1 MFNMIEKIDLYLKEN
16 NFVFD
21 EIELDGSLFDDYF
34 RLAVTNIIRRTA
46 YKNHEKKLYFDDAR
60 YYLKRDID
68 NKLYILAISHDNRYK
83 VIICDDLKRGVS
95 ISTDSY
101 TSLFSQ
107 KSVMQDAAMYKILRN
122 VRRRVRREIDEMGKY
137 ETILPLHKRKIEF
150 KRMGYIFK
158 HMYENNKG
166 NLLTLYDQSE
176 YYYNNRVTVNNIID
190 FISCFNCIG
199 EIYSEDMTLERK
211 K

>member
-46 YKNHEKKLYFDDAR
+46 YKNHDKKLYFDDAR

-107 KSVMQDAAMYKILRN
+107 KSVMQDAAMFKKLRN
-122 VRRRVRREIDEMGKY
+122 IRKKIKSEIDEMGRH
-137 ETILPLHKRKIEF
+137 ETILPLNKIKIEF
-150 KRMGYIFK
+150 IRMGYIFK

-166 NLLTLYDQSE
+166 YLLTLYDKSG
-176 YYYNNRVTVNNIID
+176 YWHDNDNSVSNIINYL
-190 FISCFNCIG
+190 SCFNCVG
-199 EIYSEDMTLERK
+199 EIYSDNKTLERK

>member
-1 MFNMIEKIDLYLKEN
+1 MFKMIEIIDLYLKEN

-21 EIELDGSLFDDYF
+21 EIELNGSLFDDFF
-34 RLAVTNIIRRTA
+34 RLAVTNIIRRAA
-46 YKNHEKKLYFDDAR
+46 YKNHDKKIYFDDAR
-60 YYLKRDID
+60 YYLKRDIN

-83 VIICDDLKRGVS
+83 VIICDDLEKGIS

-101 TSLFSQ
+101 TYLFSQ

-122 VRRRVRREIDEMGKY
+122 VRKRVKREIDKMGEY
-137 ETILPLHKRKIEF
+137 ETILPLHKRKIEYI
-150 KRMGYIFK
+150 RMGYIFK

-176 YYYNNRVTVNNIID
+176 YYYNNRVTVTNIINYLSS
-190 FISCFNCIG
+190 FKCFG

>member
-1 MFNMIEKIDLYLKEN
+1 
-16 NFVFD
+16 
-21 EIELDGSLFDDYF
+21 
-34 RLAVTNIIRRTA
+34 
-46 YKNHEKKLYFDDAR
+46 
-60 YYLKRDID
+60 
-68 NKLYILAISHDNRYK
+68 
-83 VIICDDLKRGVS
+83 
-95 ISTDSY
+95 
-101 TSLFSQ
+101 
-107 KSVMQDAAMYKILRN
+107 MQDAAMYKILRN
-122 VRRRVRREIDEMGKY
+122 VRRRVRREIDEMGKH